1 MIFII
6 TIKRNLY
13 TQLYNF
19 PMIVY
24 LFDLVYVL
32 TQKEI
37 KVRYKNS
44 VFGYFWS
51 VMHPL
56 AFALMFYLAFKVFM
70 KVRLEDYPLFL
81 ITGLFPWQWFS
92 NSVSSSLFV
101 LMDNASLIKKLNFPR
116 ELIPLSSVINHS
128 LHFLLSLPVI
138 LLFMYFYDK
147 SPSLWFVL
155 YLICLFLPQFMI
167 NYGVSLM
174 VSSLHLFFRDLDR
187 LVSILL
193 TLLFYLTPVIYSEDM
208 IPHNYRYILYL
219 NPMSGL
225 LINWRRLFLD
235 EPLDIHFMLLS
246 YFYAFVIFLLGY
258 ALFKKLS
265 WKFAEVL

>member
-1 MIFII
+1 MAH
-6 TIKRNLY
+6 
-13 TQLYNF
+13 
-19 PMIVY
+19 

-44 VFGYFWS
+44 VLGYFWS

-70 KVRLEDYPLFL
+70 KVQVEDYPLFL

-101 LMDNASLIKKLNFPR
+101 LIDNASLIKKLNFPR

-128 LHFLLSLPVI
+128 FHFLLSLPII
-138 LLFMYFYDK
+138 LLFMYIYDK
-147 SPSLWFVL
+147 SPAWWLPVGVV
-155 YLICLFLPQFMI
+155 CLFLPQFFI
-167 NYGVSLM
+167 NYGISLA

-187 LVSILL
+187 LVSILI
-193 TLLFYLTPVIYSEDM
+193 TLLFYLTPVVYSESMVPD
-208 IPHNYRYILYL
+208 NYSFILYL
-219 NPMSGL
+219 NPVAGL
-225 LINWRRLFLD
+225 LINWRRLFLGQ
-235 EPLDIHFMLLS
+235 PLDTSFLLLS
-246 YFYAFVIFLLGY
+246 FFYAFVIFLSGY

-265 WKFAEVL
+265 WRFAEVL